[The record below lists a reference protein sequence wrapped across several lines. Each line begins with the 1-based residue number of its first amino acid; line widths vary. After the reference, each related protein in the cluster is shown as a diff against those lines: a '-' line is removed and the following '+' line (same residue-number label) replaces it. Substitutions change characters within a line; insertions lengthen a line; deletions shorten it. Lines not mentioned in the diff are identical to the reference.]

1 LNGLA
6 DEIVA
11 NFRENFSKLQCLGL
25 MKPSKRRSALGNLLD
40 ALGIRAGFI
49 DGAPVKSTSASLGI
63 VESSPRWIELAT
75 SLRTELPLLK
85 LIVLT
90 SQTAELRPVEIRA
103 KLRNAIFLTLPVTV
117 LSGLRRPD

>member
-1 LNGLA
+1 
-6 DEIVA
+6 
-11 NFRENFSKLQCLGL
+11 

-40 ALGIRAGFI
+40 ALGIRAEFV
-49 DGAPVKSTSASLGI
+49 DETPVRSTSASLGI
-63 VESSPRWIELAT
+63 VESNPHWIELTA

-85 LIVLT
+85 FIILT

-117 LSGLRRPD
+117 VSGLRHQD